1 MLDRNDFLIY
11 NKHISNQIRRGRIN
25 IYMPFQ
31 VGEVVEGT
39 VLNIT
44 DFGAFVQ
51 LPEGKTGLV
60 HISEVANTYVKD
72 INEFLK
78 ENDKVKVKILSMDK
92 GGRISLSIKK
102 ALPKPKQVKSNK
114 GYDGD
119 NYSNRNNNI
128 SFEER
133 ISKFLK
139 DSDERQQQLKKN
151 FDSKRRGGGYKRN
164 ASY

>member
-11 NKHISNQIRRGRIN
+11 NKHISNQIKRGRIN

-102 ALPKPKQVKSNK
+102 ALPKPKQAKSNK

-119 NYSNRNNNI
+119 NYNNRNNNI

>member
-1 MLDRNDFLIY
+1 
-11 NKHISNQIRRGRIN
+11 
-25 IYMPFQ
+25 MPFQ

-44 DFGAFVQ
+44 DFGAFIQ

-102 ALPKPKQVKSNK
+102 ALPKPKPAKNSK
-114 GYDGD
+114 GYD
-119 NYSNRNNNI
+119 NESYSNRNNNI

-164 ASY
+164 ANY

>member
-1 MLDRNDFLIY
+1 
-11 NKHISNQIRRGRIN
+11 
-25 IYMPFQ
+25 MPFQ

-102 ALPKPKQVKSNK
+102 ALPKPKQAKSNK
-114 GYDGD
+114 GYDSD

>member
-1 MLDRNDFLIY
+1 
-11 NKHISNQIRRGRIN
+11 
-25 IYMPFQ
+25 MPFQ

-102 ALPKPKQVKSNK
+102 ALPKPKPIKSNK
-114 GYDGD
+114 GYG
-119 NYSNRNNNI
+119 NESYSNRNNNI

-164 ASY
+164 ANY

>member
-1 MLDRNDFLIY
+1 
-11 NKHISNQIRRGRIN
+11 
-25 IYMPFQ
+25 MPFQ

-102 ALPKPKQVKSNK
+102 ALPKPRSTKSNK
-114 GYDGD
+114 SFENE
-119 NYSNRNNNI
+119 NYGNRNNNI

-164 ASY
+164 ANY

>member
-1 MLDRNDFLIY
+1 
-11 NKHISNQIRRGRIN
+11 
-25 IYMPFQ
+25 MPFQ

-114 GYDGD
+114 GYDSD

>member
-102 ALPKPKQVKSNK
+102 ALPKPKQTKNNK
-114 GYDGD
+114 GYDSD
-119 NYSNRNNNI
+119 SYNNRNNNI

>member
-1 MLDRNDFLIY
+1 
-11 NKHISNQIRRGRIN
+11 
-25 IYMPFQ
+25 MPFQ

-92 GGRISLSIKK
+92 GGRISLSIKR
-102 ALPKPKQVKSNK
+102 LC
-114 GYDGD
+114 
-119 NYSNRNNNI
+119 
-128 SFEER
+128 
-133 ISKFLK
+133 
-139 DSDERQQQLKKN
+139 
-151 FDSKRRGGGYKRN
+151 
-164 ASY
+164 

>member
-1 MLDRNDFLIY
+1 
-11 NKHISNQIRRGRIN
+11 
-25 IYMPFQ
+25 MPFQ

-102 ALPKPKQVKSNK
+102 ALPKPKPIKSNK
-114 GYDGD
+114 GYE
-119 NYSNRNNNI
+119 NESYSNRNNNI

-164 ASY
+164 ANY